1 MFSFQEDV
9 LSPVRIKV
17 IGVGGAG
24 CNAVNTM
31 ITSGLARVDFISANT
46 DLQAL
51 DRSRAAYKVQLGPER
66 TRGLGAGARP
76 EIGKESALES
86 KDQIRECLEGAD
98 MVFVTAGMGGGTG
111 TGAAPIVASIARELG
126 ILTVGVV
133 TKPFSYEGHRRMSH
147 ADEGIRDLRRHV
159 DTLLVIPNQRLL
171 GIVDKATPLLEAFK
185 VADDVLRQAIQGIAD
200 VITTTG
206 HVNVD
211 FADVRTVMSHT
222 GRAVMGMGV
231 SRGTNRAIEA
241 AQKAICSPLLE
252 EGSVEGARGV
262 LLNITGGPNMSLH
275 EIEEAASIIQQ
286 TADPEANIIVG
297 QVINPDMGDDL
308 VVTVIA
314 TGFEREESPSS
325 QYRTELVLR
334 WQRGRTRISIAP
346 RTCGGRESR
355 MTPWYG
361 WRWLRTMNGMCRR
374 FFVNRRTNHRDA
386 VGHGCIG
393 YYCTGVRFCTRRSA
407 AFFRHARS
415 CRNGDSR
422 CWSAGPGR
430 RRARARM
437 AVVRETSAWD

>member
-1 MFSFQEDV
+1 
-9 LSPVRIKV
+9 
-17 IGVGGAG
+17 
-24 CNAVNTM
+24 
-31 ITSGLARVDFISANT
+31 
-46 DLQAL
+46 
-51 DRSRAAYKVQLGPER
+51 
-66 TRGLGAGARP
+66 
-76 EIGKESALES
+76 
-86 KDQIRECLEGAD
+86 

-133 TKPFSYEGHRRMSH
+133 TKPFSYEGHRRMVH

-231 SRGTNRAIEA
+231 ARGTNRAIEA

-275 EIEEAASIIQQ
+275 EIEEAATIVQQ
-286 TADPEANIIVG
+286 TADPDANIIVG

-314 TGFEREESPSS
+314 TGFEWEGQPAQVPVAAAR
-325 QYRTELVLR
+325 
-334 WQRGRTRISIAP
+334 AP
-346 RTCGGRESR
+346 RTGQQAMAGQTMGERSYAERPFKDLDRPAFLRRMGDGREQMER
-355 MTPWYG
+355 AAAVTDDEWDVPTF
-361 WRWLRTMNGMCRR
+361 LRKQA
-374 FFVNRRTNHRDA
+374 D
-386 VGHGCIG
+386 
-393 YYCTGVRFCTRRSA
+393 
-407 AFFRHARS
+407 
-415 CRNGDSR
+415 
-422 CWSAGPGR
+422 
-430 RRARARM
+430 
-437 AVVRETSAWD
+437 

>member
-1 MFSFQEDV
+1 MFSFEEDV
-9 LSPVRIKV
+9 VSPVRIKV

-24 CNAVNTM
+24 CNALNTM
-31 ITSGLARVDFISANT
+31 IMSGLARVDFIAANT

-51 DRSRAAYKVQLGPER
+51 DRSRSSYKVQLGPER
-66 TRGLGAGARP
+66 TRGLGAGAKP
-76 EIGKESALES
+76 EVGKDSALES

-126 ILTVGVV
+126 ILTGGVV
-133 TKPFSYEGHRRMSH
+133 TKPFSYEGHRRMIY

-231 SRGTNRAIEA
+231 ARGTNRAIEA

-275 EIEEAASIIQQ
+275 EIEEAATIVQQ

-314 TGFEREESPSS
+314 TGFEREEQSAP
-325 QYRTELVLR
+325 VPVAA
-334 WQRGRTRISIAP
+334 GRTS
-346 RTCGGRESR
+346 RTGQQTMTGAGQTMGERSYAERPFKDLDRPTFLRR
-355 MTPWYG
+355 MGDASVSMERTAAVTDDEWDVPTF
-361 WRWLRTMNGMCRR
+361 LRKQ
-374 FFVNRRTNHRDA
+374 VD
-386 VGHGCIG
+386 
-393 YYCTGVRFCTRRSA
+393 
-407 AFFRHARS
+407 
-415 CRNGDSR
+415 
-422 CWSAGPGR
+422 
-430 RRARARM
+430 
-437 AVVRETSAWD
+437 

>member
-1 MFSFQEDV
+1 M
-9 LSPVRIKV
+9 
-17 IGVGGAG
+17 
-24 CNAVNTM
+24 T
-31 ITSGLARVDFISANT
+31 
-46 DLQAL
+46 
-51 DRSRAAYKVQLGPER
+51 
-66 TRGLGAGARP
+66 
-76 EIGKESALES
+76 
-86 KDQIRECLEGAD
+86 
-98 MVFVTAGMGGGTG
+98 
-111 TGAAPIVASIARELG
+111 
-126 ILTVGVV
+126 
-133 TKPFSYEGHRRMSH
+133 H

-262 LLNITGGPNMSLH
+262 LLNISGGPNMSLH

-286 TADPEANIIVG
+286 AADPEANIIVG

-314 TGFEREESPSS
+314 TGFERDDQPTPVGVAAARPARAT
-325 QYRTELVLR
+325 QAGLALGAAVADRPHKDLDRPTYLR
-334 WQRGRTRISIAP
+334 
-346 RTCGGRESR
+346 R
-355 MTPWYG
+355 MG
-361 WRWLRTMNGMCRR
+361 EQ
-374 FFVNRRTNHRDA
+374 RDA
-386 VGHGCIG
+386 IE
-393 YYCTGVRFCTRRSA
+393 RLAASA
-407 AFFRHARS
+407 
-415 CRNGDSR
+415 DD
-422 CWSAGPGR
+422 
-430 RRARARM
+430 
-437 AVVRETSAWD
+437 EWDVPTFLRKQTD

>member
-9 LSPVRIKV
+9 LLPVRIKV

-31 ITSGLARVDFISANT
+31 IGSGLARVDFIAANT

-51 DRSRAAYKVQLGPER
+51 DRSLAPYKIQLGPER
-66 TRGLGAGARP
+66 TRGLGAGAKP
-76 EIGKESALES
+76 EIGKDAALES
-86 KDQIRECLEGAD
+86 KDHIRECLEGAD

-133 TKPFSYEGHRRMSH
+133 TKPFQYEGQRRHKH
-147 ADEGIRDLRRHV
+147 AEEGIRDLRRHV

-211 FADVRTVMSHT
+211 FADVRTIMSHT
-222 GRAVMGMGV
+222 GRAVMGMGI

-286 TADPEANIIVG
+286 TADSEANIIVG

-314 TGFEREESPSS
+314 TGFDRDEEPAPMAMAGDRSTVRAPKAAQPALAAAAVSTTVAPERPLKDLD
-325 QYRTELVLR
+325 RPTFLR
-334 WQRGRTRISIAP
+334 RMNDA
-346 RTCGGRESR
+346 RESLDR
-355 MTPWYG
+355 AGLSVEDEWDVPTF
-361 WRWLRTMNGMCRR
+361 LRKQA
-374 FFVNRRTNHRDA
+374 D
-386 VGHGCIG
+386 
-393 YYCTGVRFCTRRSA
+393 
-407 AFFRHARS
+407 
-415 CRNGDSR
+415 
-422 CWSAGPGR
+422 
-430 RRARARM
+430 
-437 AVVRETSAWD
+437 

>member
-1 MFSFQEDV
+1 MFSFEEDV
-9 LSPVRIKV
+9 VSPVRIKV

-24 CNAVNTM
+24 CNALNTM
-31 ITSGLARVDFISANT
+31 IMSGLARVDFIAANT

-51 DRSRAAYKVQLGPER
+51 DRSRASYKVQLGPER
-66 TRGLGAGARP
+66 TRGLGAGAKP
-76 EIGKESALES
+76 EVGKDSALES

-133 TKPFSYEGHRRMSH
+133 TKPFSYEGHRRMVH

-231 SRGTNRAIEA
+231 ARGTNRAIEA

-275 EIEEAASIIQQ
+275 EIEEAATIVQQ
-286 TADPEANIIVG
+286 TADPDANIIVG

-314 TGFEREESPSS
+314 TGFEWEGQPAQVPLAAAR
-325 QYRTELVLR
+325 
-334 WQRGRTRISIAP
+334 AP
-346 RTCGGRESR
+346 RTGQHPVAGAGQAMGERSYAERPFKDLDRPTFLRRMGDGREQMER
-355 MTPWYG
+355 AAAVTDDEWDVPTF
-361 WRWLRTMNGMCRR
+361 LRKQA
-374 FFVNRRTNHRDA
+374 D
-386 VGHGCIG
+386 
-393 YYCTGVRFCTRRSA
+393 
-407 AFFRHARS
+407 
-415 CRNGDSR
+415 
-422 CWSAGPGR
+422 
-430 RRARARM
+430 
-437 AVVRETSAWD
+437 